1 MRVSFRLEGDQ
12 IARATGLVEVL
23 AQEAEKDK
31 ACCVAGF
38 DAGNLLGY
46 VPYHGFS
53 QNENQRLKFSHGIVT
68 YVGERSPLIQDGG
81 CAILAY
87 IVSGYRKYC
96 FHPDG
101 SVYRQEKTPEMVFHL
116 QTLVPLTYITR
127 MPSWGW
133 FECLHDYRE
142 RLDLS

>member
-133 FECLHDYRE
+133 FECLHDQQR
-142 RLDLS
+142 RLGVV